1 MMFQR
6 VRTLQEGSSNVV
18 KTHFIQMDLSHVF
31 LQNGIKKFNI
41 NQSFTQDIL
50 AECTAGFK
58 NRLFLRLLR
67 VISLSWNI

>member
-1 MMFQR
+1 MW
-6 VRTLQEGSSNVV
+6 L
-18 KTHFIQMDLSHVF
+18 KHIFIQMDLSHVF

-41 NQSFTQDIL
+41 NQSFAQDIL